1 MRTGLWILNV
11 MAALWCVGALYF
23 SRLPLWWSVPAVAI
37 SAAIL
42 LGTRHASD
50 ATQDADRAHV
60 GRLVAIWSSAEGVA
74 IFLAANILINL
85 HMAERLL
92 PTMAIIVGLHFMPLA
107 RGIPARVYY
116 WSGAALVLVGAMGW
130 LLPPDDAP
138 LATGLLA
145 AATLWGSALASAK
158 RGRA

>member
-11 MAALWCVGALYF
+11 MAVLWCAGALYF
-23 SRLPLWWSVPAVAI
+23 SHLPLWWGVPAVAI

-42 LGTRHASD
+42 LGTRHALD

-92 PTMAIIVGLHFMPLA
+92 PTMAIIVGLHFLPLA
-107 RGIPARVYY
+107 RGIPARIYY
-116 WSGAALVLVGAMGW
+116 GSGAALVLVGAIGW
-130 LLPPDDAP
+130 LLPTGNAP
-138 LATGLLA
+138 LVTGLLA
-145 AATLWGSALASAK
+145 ALTLWASALASAK
-158 RGRA
+158 HGRA